1 MKDLGIEDRLPFYM
15 VRFSWLS
22 ILSAVVDKAN
32 RKSERSKEGSLIVVS
47 RESCQKAR
55 SGIHGM
61 KKVCFDKNLKPNEVG
76 RRKTPAL
83 QKPKGFMHGER
94 N

>member
-1 MKDLGIEDRLPFYM
+1 M

-47 RESCQKAR
+47 RETVRRPGRAY
-55 SGIHGM
+55 GM

-94 N
+94 NKKLRS

>member
-1 MKDLGIEDRLPFYM
+1 M

-47 RESCQKAR
+47 WAAVRR
-55 SGIHGM
+55 SGLAYGI

-94 N
+94 NLKLDPPCKYILE